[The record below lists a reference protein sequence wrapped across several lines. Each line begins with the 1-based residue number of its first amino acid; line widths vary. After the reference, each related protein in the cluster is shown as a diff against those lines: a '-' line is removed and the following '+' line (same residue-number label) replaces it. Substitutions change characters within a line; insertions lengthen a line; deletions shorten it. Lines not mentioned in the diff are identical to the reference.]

1 MPTSLSGH
9 ILIVDDDP
17 QVRKLL
23 RRCFEPEGFRVNEA
37 ATGKEVLGK
46 SLDGVDLITLDLN
59 LNGEDGLDVA
69 REIRARSDVPIIMV
83 TGKGDTI
90 DRVVGLELGADD
102 YIAKP
107 FHVREVLARVKSVI
121 RRAGP
126 GKADARP
133 MNDGAKACFAF
144 EGWVVDFDRMELRRE
159 GGDVC
164 DLTSGEMSLLEVFVT
179 RPNRVLSRE
188 QLMDLLKGYD
198 WTPTDR
204 SIDNQI
210 ARLRKKIEDDPN
222 TPNLIK
228 TVRGAGYKFTGA
240 VQPKAR

>member
-1 MPTSLSGH
+1 MPTSLNGH

-23 RRCFEPEGFRVNEA
+23 RRCFEPEGFRVSEA
-37 ATGKEVLGK
+37 ATGEEVLGK
-46 SLDGVDLITLDLN
+46 SLDDVALVTLDLN

-69 REIRARSDVPIIMV
+69 REIRARSDVPIVMV

-121 RRAGP
+121 RRTAALRTETKPAESG
-126 GKADARP
+126 GQAR
-133 MNDGAKACFAF
+133 FAF
-144 EGWVVDFDRMELRRE
+144 DRWIVDFDRMELRRDSGE
-159 GGDVC
+159 LC
-164 DLTSGEMSLLEVFVT
+164 DLTSGEMRLLEVFVT
-179 RPNRVLSRE
+179 RPNRVLSRD
-188 QLMDLLKGYD
+188 QLMDLLKGHD
-198 WTPTDR
+198 WAPSDR

-210 ARLRKKIEDDPN
+210 ARLRKKIEADPN
-222 TPNLIK
+222 NPDLIK
-228 TVRGAGYKFTGA
+228 TVRGAGYKFTGT
-240 VQPKAR
+240 VQPAA